1 MMQKRRRPSPAAESD
16 SKGRSTVADKAQTR
30 NIDADEAV
38 AYKIKLR
45 GHLAQRWSDWLGGLE
60 ISHDAQGCSLLTG
73 VVPDQAALH
82 GILAQIRDL
91 GLPLISI
98 IPQHGSDEVQVQY
111 KDDSIT

>member
-1 MMQKRRRPSPAAESD
+1 MADQAMTGTGDP
-16 SKGRSTVADKAQTR
+16 DKAMVY
-30 NIDADEAV
+30 D
-38 AYKIKLR
+38 IKLR
-45 GHLAQRWSDWLGGLE
+45 GHLAEYWSDWLGGLE
-60 ISHDAQGCSLLTG
+60 IHHDAQGYSLLSG

-98 IPQHGSDEVQVQY
+98 IPRHGSDEEQVQY